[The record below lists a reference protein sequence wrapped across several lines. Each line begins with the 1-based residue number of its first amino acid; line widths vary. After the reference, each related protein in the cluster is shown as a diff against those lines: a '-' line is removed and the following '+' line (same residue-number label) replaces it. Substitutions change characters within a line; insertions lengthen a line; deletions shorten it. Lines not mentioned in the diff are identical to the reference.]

1 MVFRRVAAPRID
13 SPVAVLVLT
22 LLLTFAGALVPVD
35 VGACDICAVY
45 TATELQGSRTGFR
58 LGLAEQI
65 SSFGTLQFEGDD
77 VENPAGESLTS
88 AITQVLAGYQWH
100 PRLGFQLALPWIYRD
115 FRRSTADGVAHG
127 NEVGIGD
134 LSLLASWAA
143 YVRNDEDSI
152 VRLTLRGGVKFPT
165 GSSSRLREELEE
177 PLDPNDVRD
186 RLNENMGY
194 KRLGLP
200 VSRPQAHLGPGGP
213 VSGIHGHDLALGTG
227 STDFIVGGDVLW
239 TWKRAILTADLQYV
253 VRTEGSYDYRYAN
266 ELTASINPGVFAL
279 LTHRHSIVLQFAST
293 YEHKGKDDLAGATM
307 DDTALTA
314 VYIGPGIHFTRGSS
328 LSLDFVADLPVLLD
342 NSSLQIMPDFRLRSG
357 FVWRF

>member
-1 MVFRRVAAPRID
+1 MVSRRVAAHRFD
-13 SPVAVLVLT
+13 SPVAVLALT
-22 LLLTFAGALVPVD
+22 LLVTFARTLVPAEAT
-35 VGACDICAVY
+35 ACDICAVY

-65 SSFGTLQFEGDD
+65 SSFGTLQFEGDE

-88 AITQVLAGYQWH
+88 AITQFLVGYQWH
-100 PRLGFQLALPWIYRD
+100 PRLGFQLSLPWIYRD
-115 FRRSTADGVAHG
+115 FRRSGADGVQHG

-143 YVRNDEDSI
+143 FVRNDEDSV
-152 VRLTLRGGVKFPT
+152 VRFTLRAGAKFPT

-177 PLDPNDVRD
+177 PLDPNEVRD

-194 KRLGLP
+194 KRAGLP
-200 VSRPQAHLGPGGP
+200 VSRSHAHLGPGGA

-227 STDFIVGGDVLW
+227 STDFIVGADILW
-239 TWKRAILTADLQYV
+239 TWKRAILTGDLQYV

-266 ELTASINPGVFAL
+266 ELTASFNPGVFAL
-279 LTHRHSIVLQFAST
+279 LNHRHSIVLQLAST
-293 YEHKGKDDLAGATM
+293 YEHKGKDDLGGLRM

-314 VYIGPGIHFTRGSS
+314 VYLGPGIHFTRGSS
-328 LSLDFVADLPVLLD
+328 LSFDFVADLPVLLD
-342 NSSLQIMPDFRLRSG
+342 NSALQIVPDFRLRSG